1 MIQKIELV
9 WIVVLSRKNTKAMPV
24 IARDADTLRAQ
35 AHLFFHDKIIRGD
48 YRPSARIKERELIEK
63 LGVSGT
69 ITREAIRQ
77 LETKRLITVEPQ
89 VGPTVRIMSATK
101 ANEFYLMH
109 ATLKKLANSLFI
121 KNQSGAGIKKLQNT
135 FNKLITSFRGQK
147 PDAIIKQKNKFFEI
161 IYYYAGH
168 HVLASL
174 IDSLIGQSRRWR
186 SIGLNHPNR
195 DPKRQQRSLNN
206 LSHLYKAIFGK
217 DVPRAQKI
225 IDIEV
230 QDAQNEILRLIKVD
244 AGEQ

>member
-1 MIQKIELV
+1 MV
-9 WIVVLSRKNTKAMPV
+9 WIVVLSRKNTKAMPF
-24 IARDADTLRAQ
+24 IERDAAPSREQ
-35 AHLFFHDKIIRGD
+35 AHLFLRNKIIRGD
-48 YRPSARIKERELIEK
+48 YKPGTRIKEGEPIEI
-63 LGVSGT
+63 LGVSRT
-69 ITREAIRQ
+69 IIREAIRQ
-77 LETKRLITVEPQ
+77 LETERLITVEPQ
-89 VGPTVRIMSATK
+89 VGPTVCIMSATEL
-101 ANEFYLMH
+101 NEIYLIRV
-109 ATLKKLANSLFI
+109 TLKKLAVSLFI
-121 KNQSGAGIKKLQNT
+121 KNQSGAKINKLQNT
-135 FNKLITSFRGQK
+135 FNKLVTSFGGQK